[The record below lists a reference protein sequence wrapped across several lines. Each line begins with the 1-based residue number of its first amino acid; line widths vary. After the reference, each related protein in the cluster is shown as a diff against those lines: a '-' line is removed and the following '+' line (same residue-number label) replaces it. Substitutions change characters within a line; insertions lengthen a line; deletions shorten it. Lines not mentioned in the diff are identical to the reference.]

1 MIIIRYDVDHHTVS
15 YVFFLQRQLE
25 SQMMPDY
32 TKTPHEYEKTN
43 TKFPDDFFIFN
54 NF

>member
-1 MIIIRYDVDHHTVS
+1 
-15 YVFFLQRQLE
+15 
-25 SQMMPDY
+25 MPDY

-54 NF
+54 NFYNLKKFTNILK